1 MRTVFVLAAAA
12 IWALGGH
19 AQTGLQTG
27 PVAAGPAFEVASIK
41 PDTSGS
47 LGMSMKIEK
56 SGHFLGT
63 GLPLRLILEQAYD
76 VKDSQLIGAPS
87 WLDSDR
93 FTIEAKPD
101 EATAAEMQKLNPDE
115 RKDKLMLML
124 RALLED
130 RCRLTLSKETRDLPV
145 YALLVGK
152 SGPKLHESAPGPNE
166 KPADTRFRRGE
177 LEANNAQLI
186 SLANMLSGLLGRPVV
201 DKTGLSGK
209 YDFNLKWAPE
219 EQTGQMF
226 KGAGD
231 ATAPAPPPAEP
242 AGPSIFT
249 AVQEQLGLKLEA
261 QKSPMMVLVIDHIEK
276 PSAN

>member
-166 KPADTRFRRGE
+166 KPAGTRFRRGE

>member
-1 MRTVFVLAAAA
+1 MRTARVLAAAA
-12 IWALGGH
+12 IWALGGL

-27 PVAAGPAFEVASIK
+27 PAAASPAFEVASIK

-47 LGMSMKIEK
+47 LGMSMNIEK
-56 SGHFLGT
+56 SGHFRAS
-63 GLPLRLILEQAYD
+63 GLPLKLILQQAYD
-76 VKDSQLIGAPS
+76 VKDSQIIGAPS

-93 FTIEAKPD
+93 FSIEAKPD
-101 EATAAEMQKLNPDE
+101 EATAAEMEMLNPE
-115 RKDKLMLML
+115 QRKDKLMLMM
-124 RALLED
+124 RGLLEE
-130 RCRLTLSKETRDLPV
+130 RCQLKLRKESRDLPV
-145 YALLVGK
+145 YALMVGK
-152 SGPKLHESAPGPNE
+152 NGPKLHASVPAPNE
-166 KPADTRFRRGE
+166 KPSGTRFRRGE
-177 LEANNAQLI
+177 LEASDAPL
-186 SLANMLSGLLGRPVV
+186 SALSNMLSGLLGRPVV
-201 DKTGLSGK
+201 DKTALSGK

-219 EQTGQMF
+219 EQTGQIF

-231 ATAPAPPPAEP
+231 SPGPPPAEP